1 MEKFKYKVVSIYAS
15 YDGELESR
23 LNEYGSQGWQ
33 LVDRREY
40 QYIFIKKDV
49 EPIKTGVI

>member
-1 MEKFKYKVVSIYAS
+1 MEKFKYKIVSIYDS
-15 YDGELESR
+15 YDSEIERR

-33 LVDRREY
+33 LVVRREY